1 MRSEEEIRAMREV
14 LWNLENKYAE
24 ENMMDKTL
32 QYTAAAQVLDW
43 VLGIGDWGF
52 RHFLEEFVEK
62 GKTMVL

>member
-14 LWNLENKYAE
+14 LWNLANKYAE

-52 RHFLEEFVEK
+52 QDLLEGFVEK
-62 GKTMVL
+62 GKSVVL

>member
-14 LWNLENKYAE
+14 LWNLTNKYAE

-43 VLGIGDWGF
+43 VLGIEDWGF
-52 RHFLEEFVEK
+52 RHLLEGFVEK
-62 GKTMVL
+62 GKTVVL